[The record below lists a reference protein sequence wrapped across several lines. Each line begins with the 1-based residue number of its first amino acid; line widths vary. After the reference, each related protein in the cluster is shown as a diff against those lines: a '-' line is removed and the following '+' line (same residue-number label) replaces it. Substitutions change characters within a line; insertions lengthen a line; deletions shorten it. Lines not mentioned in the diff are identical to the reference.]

1 MGRIFV
7 TEFISL
13 DGVVEDPGGAEE
25 YRHGG
30 WSFAFERGEDGDAY
44 KLDET
49 MESDALLLGRR
60 TFEGFAAAWPEREG
74 PFAEKF
80 NSMPKYVVSTTLTD
94 PSWTNS
100 TVLSGDAVEEVRR
113 LKDGFEGQLQVAGSI
128 QLAQALIEADLV
140 DELRLMVFPVL
151 LGEGKRLWGPLP
163 DKKTFALAGTQ
174 VFGEG
179 VALLT
184 LRRP

>member
-1 MGRIFV
+1 MGTIFV

-13 DGVVEDPGGAEE
+13 DGVVEDPGGAEG

-30 WSFAFERGEDGDAY
+30 WSFAFDRGEDGDRY
-44 KLDET
+44 KLEET

-74 PFAEKF
+74 PFADKF
-80 NSMPKYVVSTTLTD
+80 NAMPKYVVSNTLAD
-94 PSWTNS
+94 PSWANS
-100 TVLSGDAVEEVRR
+100 TVLAGDPVDEARR
-113 LKDGFEGQLQVAGSI
+113 LKQELGGKIQIAGSI
-128 QLAQALIEADLV
+128 QLVQALIEADLV

-151 LGEGKRLWGPLP
+151 LGEGKRLWGPLA
-163 DKKTFALAGTQ
+163 DKKTFALTDTA
-174 VFGEG
+174 VVGEG

>member
-1 MGRIFV
+1 MARIFV
-7 TEFISL
+7 TEFVSL
-13 DGVVEDPGGAEE
+13 DGVMEDPGGAED

-30 WSFAFERGEDGDAY
+30 WSFAFERGDDGNRF

-80 NSMPKYVVSTTLTD
+80 NTMPKYVVSKTLED
-94 PSWTNS
+94 PAWSNT
-100 TVLSGDAVEEVRR
+100 TVLSGDPVDDVRR
-113 LKDGFEGQLQVAGSI
+113 LKEQTDELIQIPGSAQLVQTL
-128 QLAQALIEADLV
+128 LAADLI

-151 LGEGKRLWGPLP
+151 LGDGKR
-163 DKKTFALAGTQ
+163 
-174 VFGEG
+174 VFGDLPEQKRFQLSDSRTVGEG
-179 VALLT
+179 IAILT
-184 LRRP
+184 LTAT